1 MRKGR
6 GALVERMTAPPV
18 IHASRVRTPLI
29 LSGVF
34 QINSLVY
41 KTDPENYHK
50 VTFLPTLGKIF
61 ELVLKNRLKF
71 KKNVSSDKYPFQT
84 GFKANSRTADNICVF
99 YSLVQQYKR
108 LKKPFMYVL

>member
-18 IHASRVRTPLI
+18 MHASRVQTPLI
-29 LSGVF
+29 LRVVF
-34 QINSLVY
+34 QINSLVS

-50 VTFLPTLGKIF
+50 VTVLPALGKIF
-61 ELVLKNRLKF
+61 KLVLKKPLKF
-71 KKNVSSDKYPFQT
+71 KKNVSSDKDPFQT

-99 YSLVQQYKR
+99 YSLFSAV
-108 LKKPFMYVL
+108 